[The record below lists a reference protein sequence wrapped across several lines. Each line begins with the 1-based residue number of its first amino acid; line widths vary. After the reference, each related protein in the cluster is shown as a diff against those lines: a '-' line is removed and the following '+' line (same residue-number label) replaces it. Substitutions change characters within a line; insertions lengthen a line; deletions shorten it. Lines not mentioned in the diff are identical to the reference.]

1 MQWQGRLLFL
11 YAEIWRW
18 AKISD
23 YVTCKYCGIVMRG
36 HKCPHKTY
44 RKQERDSKA
53 DKFRKSK
60 RWTDKSI
67 EVKEKSKYL
76 CEVCMENKY
85 HTINQFNF
93 NKLETHHIEPLCE
106 NYERRLD
113 NFNLVVLCNFH
124 HKLAE
129 KGEIP
134 KDYLFKL
141 AEKRESNG

>member
-1 MQWQGRLLFL
+1 MVAFLVGGGGRMSE
-11 YAEIWRW
+11 YI
-18 AKISD
+18 
-23 YVTCKYCGIVMRG
+23 TCSRCGIVKRG

-44 RKQERDSKA
+44 RKKERDTQA

-60 RWTDKSI
+60 RWTDKSLEI
-67 EVKEKSKYL
+67 KEKSKYL

-93 NKLETHHIEPLCE
+93 SKLETHHIEPLCE

-134 KDYLFKL
+134 KDYLFEL
-141 AEKRESNG
+141 AEKRESNE